1 MYDVKDKSI
10 TLPPGDNEPKV
21 TFPPVILTITSG
33 KLRSS
38 AHRIKNIQ
46 NVRELS
52 WYTGA
57 DLHVDKNPFIATL
70 KIRFFALQK
79 HFKVAFALIGFS
91 TVVFNLLR
99 C

>member
-21 TFPPVILTITSG
+21 TFPPVILTITSR
-33 KLRSS
+33 KLRSG

-52 WYTGA
+52 
-57 DLHVDKNPFIATL
+57 
-70 KIRFFALQK
+70 
-79 HFKVAFALIGFS
+79 
-91 TVVFNLLR
+91 
-99 C
+99 